1 MDSRLLPAHD
11 NELGYSEQQLVGI
24 LGDRMADFRE
34 HMIMKT
40 YANGESGPV
49 YYPSDV
55 HRYVE
60 HMLPPESAPLS
71 RGQVAALLSV
81 RDESSS

>member
-1 MDSRLLPAHD
+1 MDSRLLPEPD
-11 NELGYSEQQLVGI
+11 SELGYSEQQLAGI

-34 HMIMKT
+34 HMLMKT
-40 YANGESGPV
+40 YAIGESGPV

-60 HMLPPESAPLS
+60 HMLPPRSAPLS
-71 RGQVAALLSV
+71 RG
-81 RDESSS
+81 

>member
-1 MDSRLLPAHD
+1 MDSRLLPEPD
-11 NELGYSEQQLVGI
+11 SELGYSEQQLAGI

-34 HMIMKT
+34 HMLMKT
-40 YANGESGPV
+40 YAIGERGSV

-60 HMLPPESAPLS
+60 CMLPPRSAPLS
-71 RGQVAALLSV
+71 RGQIAAPLAV
-81 RDESSS
+81 RDEPSS